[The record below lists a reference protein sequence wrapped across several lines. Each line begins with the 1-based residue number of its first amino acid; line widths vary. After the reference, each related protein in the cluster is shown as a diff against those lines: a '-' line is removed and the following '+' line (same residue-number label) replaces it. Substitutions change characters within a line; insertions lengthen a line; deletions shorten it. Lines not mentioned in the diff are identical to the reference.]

1 MIKTIIFLFLSSVMS
16 FNLWAEALSDD
27 ALYGKIRERFP
38 ELQLPETTPTIV
50 HVGSEAVLKSA
61 IENVSG
67 HKVICVSGTIK
78 LEEYLSLS
86 IASGSRVTIVGVTN
100 AGEFK
105 YATITGKGIIST
117 LSAGQVDIAN
127 LYFTNIER
135 NNGAMGNA
143 ISLEIITGNHQITS
157 VTIDNCSST
166 ADNLYSPARGGAIYV
181 NLAPGSTKPSV
192 LICNTTIG
200 ENCVATYTTGA
211 PLYISDASKLSL
223 INCTI
228 IASSSKVG
236 DLQIDKKN
244 VYWLSK
250 TPPSVVKNVLFDADP
265 TVTIKDESPYTYKVE
280 SNLVWVEDEMN
291 LPHYEIATTSTA
303 LNTGN
308 VVDSLELKYDALGN
322 LRNDGNGTD
331 FGAVE
336 MQVSAEVALPDEVVI
351 LPSGQRQ
358 VYFGWTTT
366 SAFQVK
372 AQKSTDD
379 GATWADIAESEV
391 DRRSPTSPEMTVDG
405 WSSIRYL
412 CATPGSTAKYR
423 LAFSSDGANWGYSE
437 AKEITN
443 PTPVVSL
450 HSRPGAKK
458 TIYLDFSGYIDDYN
472 ANVASM
478 RYNIKE
484 KSSLPYLETPAFVFA
499 GRFANKKTNE
509 VKTKTTDLS
518 ETYPL
523 AYAVYDIW
531 RMVAED
537 FMMFDV
543 DVTTE
548 EPDYDGLV
556 KSSADDD
563 TYGKRVIF
571 DYAPNGRWYAESGG
585 ISGLGAFGFR
595 ADRPA
600 YIFGNGSRQN
610 LAAQATHETSH
621 TCGLAHDGGQM
632 YLEGYQTYQ
641 DGKWIDIPA
650 GFSPSEYYTGL
661 EIANGCKWYPVMG
674 GVPSAIYYS
683 GYDYD
688 AGDFINQFSNGNY
701 DGATNKG
708 DDDLAV
714 MLGLK
719 PGDREANNKNTIID
733 FPSKLY
739 PDGKDSYATRN
750 LSLAKDDAGD
760 TIAEAKGLVANGE
773 TSLSTT
779 GVIGKHI
786 EGTEVVDDVDVF
798 AVAVT
803 GAGTI
808 TAKVIPGYLDEIEG
822 ASLDAKM
829 ELLSASGD
837 VLATSEDVMDGSA
850 DFREAGVSFEC
861 EAKGKYFIRVSGT
874 NHPIPLK
881 VAPEGYEVPTG
892 GWNANAKNNYG
903 SVGPYKLTLDLDGA
917 EFATP
922 SDGRSKAL
930 RIIVR

>member
-1 MIKTIIFLFLSSVMS
+1 MIKTIIFLLLSSVMS
-16 FNLWAEALSDD
+16 VNLWAADSLSDD

-38 ELQLPETTPTIV
+38 KLELPEELPTTIV
-50 HVGSEAVLKSA
+50 HVNDEDGLNGA

-67 HKVICVSGTIK
+67 HKVICVSGTIT
-78 LEEYLSLS
+78 LSSYPSLN
-86 IASGSRVTIVGVTN
+86 IASGNRVTIVGVTKT
-100 AGEFK
+100 GDFK
-105 YATITGKGIIST
+105 YATITGKGISSS
-117 LSAGQVDIAN
+117 SAGQVDIAN

-135 NNGAMGNA
+135 NNADGVMGNA
-143 ISLEIITGNHQITS
+143 ISLEGIAGNHQITS
-157 VTIDNCSST
+157 VAIDECKST
-166 ADNLYSPARGGAIYV
+166 ADNQSASARGGAIAV
-181 NLAPGSTKPSV
+181 VFANGTTKPSV

-200 ENCVATYTTGA
+200 ANCVAAYKNAA
-211 PLYISDASKLSL
+211 PLYISDARTLSL

-228 IASSSKVG
+228 IASDGKDRYGNDV
-236 DLQIDKKN
+236 KKN
-244 VYWLSK
+244 VYWLSEMQ
-250 TPPSVVKNVLFDADP
+250 PQNIENIILDNAP
-265 TVTIKDESPYTYKVE
+265 TSTMNEQSYTVE
-280 SNLVWVEDEMN
+280 SNLVWVNDGAN
-291 LPHYEIATTSTA
+291 LPHYEI
-303 LNTGN
+303 
-308 VVDSLELKYDALGN
+308 
-322 LRNDGNGTD
+322 R
-331 FGAVE
+331 
-336 MQVSAEVALPDEVVI
+336 AEVAFPDEVVI

-358 VYFGWTTT
+358 VYFGWSTT
-366 SAFQVK
+366 STSQVK

-412 CATPGSTAKYR
+412 NATPGSTAKYR

-437 AKEITN
+437 AKEIAN

-458 TIYLDFSGYIDDYN
+458 TIYLDFSGYIDDYK

-478 RYNIKE
+478 RYNITA

-509 VKTKTTDLS
+509 VKTRTTDLG

-523 AYAVYDIW
+523 NFAVYDIW

-571 DYAPNGRWYAESGG
+571 DYAPNGRWYAGSGG

-632 YLEGYQTYQ
+632 YLEGYQIYQ

-650 GFSPSEYYTGL
+650 GFSPSSEYYTGL
-661 EIANGCKWYPVMG
+661 EIADGCKWYPVMG

-688 AGDFINQFSNGNY
+688 AGDFFNQFSNGNY

-733 FPSKLY
+733 FPSALY
-739 PDGKDSYATRN
+739 PYGKDNYATRN

-760 TIAEAKGLVANGE
+760 TIAEAKRFVANGE

-798 AVAVT
+798 AIAVT

-822 ASLDAKM
+822 ASLDAKV

-837 VLATSEDVMDGSA
+837 VLVMSEGVMDGSV
-850 DFREAGVSFEC
+850 DFREAEVSFEC

-892 GWNANAKNNYG
+892 GWNANAKDNYG

-917 EFATP
+917 KFTTP

>member
-1 MIKTIIFLFLSSVMS
+1 MIKTIIFLLLSSVMS
-16 FNLWAEALSDD
+16 FNLWAEALSAD

-78 LEEYLSLS
+78 LEEYLSRGITSDS
-86 IASGSRVTIVGVTN
+86 IASGSRVTIVGVTK
-100 AGEFK
+100 AGDFK
-105 YATITGKGIIST
+105 YATITGKGITST
-117 LSAGQVDIAN
+117 FAEQVDIAN
-127 LYFTNIER
+127 LYFTNIVR
-135 NNGAMGNA
+135 GSKDDGIYGNA
-143 ISLEIITGNHQITS
+143 ISLEGTGEHRITS

-166 ADNLYSPARGGAIYV
+166 VDDDKGGAIG
-181 NLAPGSTKPSV
+181 APYLGGSTPL
-192 LICNTTIG
+192 LIYNTTIG
-200 ENCVATYTTGA
+200 ENCVTKHKNGA
-211 PLYISDASKLSL
+211 PLYVSNAKTLSL

-228 IASSSKVG
+228 IASDGKDKDGNDV
-236 DLQIDKKN
+236 KKN
-244 VYWLSK
+244 VYWLSSSAPTVVNGVIFDK
-250 TPPSVVKNVLFDADP
+250 TP
-265 TVTIKDESPYTYKVE
+265 TVTIKNESPYTEWTYTVE
-280 SNLVWVEDEMN
+280 SNLVWVEDGVN
-291 LPHYEIATTSTA
+291 LPHYEI
-303 LNTGN
+303 
-308 VVDSLELKYDALGN
+308 
-322 LRNDGNGTD
+322 R
-331 FGAVE
+331 
-336 MQVSAEVALPDEVVI
+336 AEVALPDEVVI
-351 LPSGQRQ
+351 LPSGQKQ
-358 VYFGWTTT
+358 VYFGWSTT
-366 SAFQVK
+366 SASQVK

-423 LAFSSDGANWGYSE
+423 LAFSSDGSNWGYSE
-437 AKEITN
+437 AVEIAN

-458 TIYLDFSGYIDDYN
+458 TIYLDFSGYIDDYK

-478 RYNIKE
+478 RYNITA

-509 VKTKTTDLS
+509 IKTRTTDLG

-523 AYAVYDIW
+523 NFAVYDIW

-571 DYAPNGRWYAESGG
+571 DYAPNGKWYTGAGG
-585 ISGLGAFGFR
+585 VSGLGAFGFR
-595 ADRPA
+595 VDRPA

-632 YLEGYQTYQ
+632 YLEGYQIYQ
-641 DGKWIDIPA
+641 GGEWIDIPA

-661 EIANGCKWYPVMG
+661 EIADGCKWYPVMG

-688 AGDFINQFSNGNY
+688 AGDFFNQFSNGNY

-733 FPSKLY
+733 FPSALY
-739 PDGKDSYATRN
+739 PDGKDNYATRN

-786 EGTEVVDDVDVF
+786 KGTEVVNDVDVF

-808 TAKVIPGYLDEIEG
+808 IAKVIPGYLDEIEG
-822 ASLDAKM
+822 ASLDAKV

-837 VLATSEDVMDGSA
+837 VLATSEGVMDGSA
-850 DFREAGVSFEC
+850 DFREAGVSFTC
-861 EAKGKYFIRVSGT
+861 EARGKYFIRVSGT
-874 NHPIPLK
+874 NHPITLN
-881 VAPEGYEVPTG
+881 VAPEGYEVPTD

-917 EFATP
+917 EFTTP

>member
-16 FNLWAEALSDD
+16 FNLWAEALSAD

-78 LEEYLSLS
+78 LEEYLSRDS
-86 IASGSRVTIVGVTN
+86 IAPGSRVTIVGVTK
-100 AGEFK
+100 AGDFK
-105 YATITGKGIIST
+105 YATITGKGITST
-117 LSAGQVDIAN
+117 FAEQVDIAN
-127 LYFTNIER
+127 LYFTNIVRE
-135 NNGAMGNA
+135 NTDDGMGNA
-143 ISLEIITGNHQITS
+143 ISLGKITGEHRITS

-166 ADNLYSPARGGAIYV
+166 VGSDKGGAIS
-181 NLAPGSTKPSV
+181 APYLDGKTPL
-192 LICNTTIG
+192 LIYNTTIG
-200 ENCVATYTTGA
+200 ENCVAKYNNAA
-211 PLYISDASKLSL
+211 PLYVSDARTLSL

-228 IASSSKVG
+228 IASDGKDKFGNDV
-236 DLQIDKKN
+236 KKN
-244 VYWLSK
+244 VYWLNTK
-250 TPPSVVKNVLFDADP
+250 QPNTIENIILDQAP
-265 TVTIKDESPYTYKVE
+265 TSTMNKQSYKVE
-280 SNLVWVEDEMN
+280 NNLVWVEDEVT
-291 LPHYEIATTSTA
+291 LPHYEI
-303 LNTGN
+303 
-308 VVDSLELKYDALGN
+308 
-322 LRNDGNGTD
+322 R
-331 FGAVE
+331 
-336 MQVSAEVALPDEVVI
+336 AEVALPDEVVI

-366 SAFQVK
+366 SASQVK

-458 TIYLDFSGYIDDYN
+458 TIYLDFSGYIDDYK

-478 RYNIKE
+478 RYNITA

-499 GRFANKKTNE
+499 GRFANKQINEIKTAE
-509 VKTKTTDLS
+509 TDLS

-571 DYAPNGRWYAESGG
+571 DYAPNGRWYAGSGG

-595 ADRPA
+595 VDRPA
-600 YIFGNGSRQN
+600 YIFGANSRRN
-610 LAAQATHETSH
+610 LACQATHETSH
-621 TCGLAHDGGQM
+621 TLGLAHDGGYI
-632 YLEGYQTYQ
+632 YLPNVYAE
-641 DGKWIDIPA
+641 DGTLVAMFVKDD
-650 GFSPSEYYTGL
+650 YYTGQDVQ
-661 EIANGCKWYPVMG
+661 ADYKFTTWYPVMG
-674 GVPSAIYYS
+674 GVPLPSSNNGKWVDLDYY
-683 GYDYD
+683 
-688 AGDFINQFSNGNY
+688 DFINQFSNGNY

-708 DDDLAV
+708 DDDFAV
-714 MLGLK
+714 MLGLVAGSREQAELDSVIVF
-719 PGDREANNKNTIID
+719 PG
-733 FPSKLY
+733 KLY
-739 PDGKDSYATRN
+739 PDGRDSCEVRN
-750 LSLAKDDAGD
+750 LTLAKDDAGD
-760 TIAEAKGLVANGE
+760 TIAEAKRLVANGE

-808 TAKVIPGYLDEIEG
+808 TAKVVPGYLDEIEG
-822 ASLDAKM
+822 ASLDAKV

-837 VLATSEDVMDGSA
+837 VLVMSEGVKDGSA

-874 NHPIPLK
+874 NHQIPLK
-881 VAPEGYEVPTG
+881 VAPEGYEVPTD
-892 GWNANAKNNYG
+892 GWNANAKDNYG

-917 EFATP
+917 EFTTP

>member
-1 MIKTIIFLFLSSVMS
+1 MIKTIIFLLLSSVMS
-16 FNLWAEALSDD
+16 FNLWAADSLSAD

-38 ELQLPETTPTIV
+38 ELDLPEAIPTIV
-50 HVGSEAVLKSA
+50 HVIDEDGLIDAVG
-61 IENVSG
+61 NVSG
-67 HKVICVSGTIK
+67 HKVICVSGTIV
-78 LEEYLSLS
+78 LAGYLSLG
-86 IASGSRVTIVGVTN
+86 ITSGNRITIVGVTN

-105 YATITGKGIIST
+105 YATITGKGITSI
-117 LSAGQVDIAN
+117 SAGQVDIAN
-127 LYFTNIER
+127 LYLTNIER
-135 NNGAMGNA
+135 NIGAFGNA
-143 ISLEIITGNHQITS
+143 ISLEGITGEHRITS
-157 VTIDNCSST
+157 VTIDNCNST
-166 ADNLYSPARGGAIYV
+166 ADNSYSPARGGAIYV
-181 NLAPGSTKPSV
+181 NLATGSTKPSV

-211 PLYISDASKLSL
+211 PLYVSNAKTLSL

-228 IASSSKVG
+228 AASSSKVG
-236 DLQIDKKN
+236 NLQIDKKN
-244 VYWLSK
+244 VYWLSSSAP
-250 TPPSVVKNVLFDADP
+250 TVVKNVLIDTDP
-265 TVTIKDESPYTYKVE
+265 TATVVEQSYKVE
-280 SNLVWVEDEMN
+280 SNLVWVEDEAN

-308 VVDSLELKYDALGN
+308 AVDSLELKYDALGN

-336 MQVSAEVALPDEVVI
+336 MQVSAEVAFPDDLVI

-358 VYFGWTTT
+358 VYFGWTPIGT
-366 SAFQVK
+366 AKYIK
-372 AQKSTDD
+372 AQISTDD
-379 GATWADIAESEV
+379 GENWADISEDELV
-391 DRRSPTSPEMTVDG
+391 RRDEKSGEPTVKN
-405 WSSIRYL
+405 WQSIRYIG
-412 CATPGSTAKYR
+412 ASPGKTAKYR
-423 LAFSSDGANWGYSE
+423 LLASAADEQWISS
-437 AKEITN
+437 KEVQITN
-443 PTPVVSL
+443 PSATKYY
-450 HSRPGAKK
+450 HSRPESNKK
-458 TIYLDFSGYIDDYN
+458 IYLDFDGYVDDYKG
-472 ANVASM
+472 NVTSM
-478 RYNIKE
+478 QINIPDFAQRK
-484 KSSLPYLETPAFVFA
+484 YLETPKFVYT
-499 GRFANKKTNE
+499 G
-509 VKTKTTDLS
+509 
-518 ETYPL
+518 
-523 AYAVYDIW
+523 YASFSDSAPYSTEKAIYDIW

-571 DYAPNGRWYAESGG
+571 DYAPNGRWYAGSGG

-600 YIFGNGSRQN
+600 YIFGSNSRRN
-610 LAAQATHETSH
+610 LACQATHETSH
-621 TCGLAHDGGQM
+621 TLGLAHDGGYI
-632 YLEGYQTYQ
+632 YLPNVYAE
-641 DGKWIDIPA
+641 DGTLVAMFVKDD
-650 GFSPSEYYTGL
+650 YYTGQDVQ
-661 EIANGCKWYPVMG
+661 ADYKFTTWYPVMG
-674 GVPSAIYYS
+674 GVPLPSSNNGKWVDLDYY
-683 GYDYD
+683 
-688 AGDFINQFSNGNY
+688 DFINQFSNGNY

-708 DDDLAV
+708 DDDFAV
-714 MLGLK
+714 MLGLVAGSREQAELDSVIVF
-719 PGDREANNKNTIID
+719 PG
-733 FPSKLY
+733 KLY
-739 PDGKDSYATRN
+739 PDGRDSCEVRN
-750 LSLAKDDAGD
+750 LTLAKDDAGD

-808 TAKVIPGYLDEIEG
+808 TAKVVPGYLGEIEG
-822 ASLDAKM
+822 ASLDAKV

-837 VLATSEDVMDGSA
+837 VLATSEVVKDGSA

-874 NHPIPLK
+874 NHQIMLK

-892 GWNANAKNNYG
+892 GWNANAKDNYG

-917 EFATP
+917 EFTTP

>member
-1 MIKTIIFLFLSSVMS
+1 MIKTIIFLLLSSVMS
-16 FNLWAEALSDD
+16 FNLWAEALSAD

-38 ELQLPETTPTIV
+38 ELDLPEAIPTIV
-50 HVGSEAVLKSA
+50 HVIDEDGLIDAVG
-61 IENVSG
+61 NVSG
-67 HKVICVSGTIK
+67 HKVICVSGTIV
-78 LEEYLSLS
+78 LAGYLSLG
-86 IASGSRVTIVGVTN
+86 ITSGNRITIVGVTN

-105 YATITGKGIIST
+105 YATITGKGITSI
-117 LSAGQVDIAN
+117 SAGQVDIAN
-127 LYFTNIER
+127 LYLTNIVR
-135 NNGAMGNA
+135 NNGAVGNA
-143 ISLEIITGNHQITS
+143 VSLEGTGEHRITS
-157 VTIDNCSST
+157 VTINNCSST
-166 ADNLYSPARGGAIYV
+166 VDDNKGGAIG
-181 NLAPGSTKPSV
+181 APYLGGSTPL
-192 LICNTTIG
+192 LIYNTTIG
-200 ENCVATYTTGA
+200 ENCVTKHKNGA
-211 PLYISDASKLSL
+211 PLYVSDARTVSL

-228 IASSSKVG
+228 IASDGKDKYGNDV
-236 DLQIDKKN
+236 KKN
-244 VYWLSK
+244 VYWLSEMH
-250 TPPSVVKNVLFDADP
+250 PQNIENIILDNAP
-265 TVTIKDESPYTYKVE
+265 TSTMNEQSYKVE
-280 SNLVWVEDEMN
+280 NNLVWVEDGVN
-291 LPHYEIATTSTA
+291 LPHYEI
-303 LNTGN
+303 
-308 VVDSLELKYDALGN
+308 
-322 LRNDGNGTD
+322 R
-331 FGAVE
+331 
-336 MQVSAEVALPDEVVI
+336 AEVAFPDEVVI

-358 VYFGWTTT
+358 VYFGWTTS
-366 SAFQVK
+366 SASQVK

-423 LAFSSDGANWGYSE
+423 LAFSGDGANWGYSE
-437 AKEITN
+437 AKEIAN
-443 PTPVVSL
+443 PKPVVSL

-458 TIYLDFSGYIDDYN
+458 TIYLDFSGYIDDYK

-478 RYNIKE
+478 RYNITA

-509 VKTKTTDLS
+509 IKTRTTDLV

-523 AYAVYDIW
+523 NFAVYDIW

-571 DYAPNGRWYAESGG
+571 DYAPNGKWYTGAGG
-585 ISGLGAFGFR
+585 VSGLGAFGFR

-641 DGKWIDIPA
+641 GGEWIDIPA

-661 EIANGCKWYPVMG
+661 EIADGCKWYPVMG

-688 AGDFINQFSNGNY
+688 AGDFFNQFSNGNY

-733 FPSKLY
+733 FPSALY
-739 PDGKDSYATRN
+739 PNGKDNYATRN

-760 TIAEAKGLVANGE
+760 TIAEAKRLVANGE
-773 TSLSTT
+773 TSLSIT

-822 ASLDAKM
+822 ASLDAKV

-837 VLATSEDVMDGSA
+837 VLSEGVKDGSA
-850 DFREAGVSFEC
+850 DFREAEVSFEC
-861 EAKGKYFIRVSGT
+861 EAKGKYFIRISGT

-917 EFATP
+917 EFTTP

>member
-1 MIKTIIFLFLSSVMS
+1 MIKTIILLLLSSVMS
-16 FNLWAEALSDD
+16 VNLWAADSLSDD
-27 ALYGKIRERFP
+27 ALYGKIKERFP
-38 ELQLPETTPTIV
+38 ELELPEGQPTTIV
-50 HVGSEAVLKSA
+50 HVNDEDGLKGA

-67 HKVICVSGTIK
+67 HKVICVSGTIT
-78 LEEYLSLS
+78 LSSYPLLN
-86 IASGSRVTIVGVTN
+86 IASGNRVTIVGVTKT
-100 AGEFK
+100 GDFK
-105 YATITGKGIIST
+105 YATITGKGISSR
-117 LSAGQVDIAN
+117 SAGQVDIAN
-127 LYFTNIER
+127 LYFTNIVRE
-135 NNGAMGNA
+135 NTDDGMGNA
-143 ISLEIITGNHQITS
+143 ISLAEITGEHRITS

-166 ADNLYSPARGGAIYV
+166 VGSDKGGAIS
-181 NLAPGSTKPSV
+181 APYLDGKTPL
-192 LICNTTIG
+192 LIYNTTIG
-200 ENCVATYTTGA
+200 ENCVAKYNNAA
-211 PLYISDASKLSL
+211 PLYISDARTLSL

-228 IASSSKVG
+228 IASAGK
-236 DLQIDKKN
+236 DKNGNDVEKN
-244 VYWLSK
+244 VYWLNTK
-250 TPPSVVKNVLFDADP
+250 QPNTIENIILDRAP
-265 TVTIKDESPYTYKVE
+265 TSTMNEQSYTVE
-280 SNLVWVEDEMN
+280 SNLVWVNDGEN
-291 LPHYEIATTSTA
+291 LPHYEI
-303 LNTGN
+303 
-308 VVDSLELKYDALGN
+308 
-322 LRNDGNGTD
+322 R
-331 FGAVE
+331 
-336 MQVSAEVALPDEVVI
+336 AEVALPDEVVI

-358 VYFGWTTT
+358 VYFGWSTT
-366 SAFQVK
+366 SASQVK

-423 LAFSSDGANWGYSE
+423 LAFSSDGINWGYSE
-437 AKEITN
+437 AKEIAN

-458 TIYLDFSGYIDDYN
+458 TIYLDFSGYIDDYK

-478 RYNIKE
+478 RYNITA

-509 VKTKTTDLS
+509 VKTRTTDLG

-523 AYAVYDIW
+523 NFAVYDIW

-571 DYAPNGRWYAESGG
+571 DYAPNGKWYTGAGG
-585 ISGLGAFGFR
+585 VSGLGAFGFR

-632 YLEGYQTYQ
+632 YLEGYQIYQ
-641 DGKWIDIPA
+641 GGERIDIPA

-661 EIANGCKWYPVMG
+661 EIADGCKWYPVMG

-688 AGDFINQFSNGNY
+688 AGDFFNQFSNGNY

-733 FPSKLY
+733 FPSELY
-739 PDGKDSYATRN
+739 PDGKDNYATRN

-760 TIAEAKGLVANGE
+760 TMAEAKRLVANGE

-822 ASLDAKM
+822 ASLDAKV

-837 VLATSEDVMDGSA
+837 VLATSEGVIDGSA
-850 DFREAGVSFEC
+850 DFREAEVSFTC

-874 NHPIPLK
+874 NHPITLK
-881 VAPEGYEVPTG
+881 VAPEGYEVSAG

-917 EFATP
+917 KFTTP
-922 SDGRSKAL
+922 SDGRGKAL